1 MQALRP
7 SPFKSRLIMILT
19 CLCLSFSLVGCLAAE
34 TKVKEFEPVVE
45 TTFLMGTVA
54 KITIYDE
61 ITDKEVFQ
69 KIFDRLTDI
78 EQRMTINDDY
88 PNSEIIQLN
97 KASGKEFVRIS
108 SDTFHVL
115 EKAKNYAELS
125 QGKFDITVGPI
136 VKLWNIGSDNA
147 RVPGEDEIN
156 EKLPL
161 VDYHGLILDKESS
174 SAKLNQEGMVVDLG
188 AIAKGYA
195 ADEAAKIL
203 KEAGIKHAIVNLG
216 GNIVVINTKPD
227 GSLWRLGLQD
237 PYEIRGKSMG
247 VVLLNDQ
254 TMVSSGTYERYF
266 EENGKVYHH
275 LIDPDTG
282 YPGENELIS
291 VSIIT
296 KESIN
301 ADGLSTGTFLLGL
314 EEGMEMVEEIPDT
327 EAIFI
332 TADKKVY
339 VTSGINGSNFEITNP
354 DYHLQT
360 SSFSEVK

>member
-1 MQALRP
+1 MQNLRP
-7 SPFKSRLIMILT
+7 SSFKSRLLVMLI
-19 CLCLSFSLVGCLAAE
+19 CVCLSFSLVGCLSAE

-61 ITDKEVFQ
+61 IKDNEIFQ
-69 KIFDRLTDI
+69 RVFDRLTDI

-97 KASGKEFVRIS
+97 KASGKEFVKINP
-108 SDTFHVL
+108 DTFYVL
-115 EKAKNYAELS
+115 EKAKYLAELS

-147 RVPGEDEIN
+147 RVPGIDEIN
-156 EKLPL
+156 KKLPL
-161 VDYHGLILDKESS
+161 VDYHNLILDKDNS

-195 ADEAAKIL
+195 ADEAVKIL
-203 KEAGIKHAIVNLG
+203 KEAGIEHAIVNLG
-216 GNIVVINTKPD
+216 GNIVAMNTKLD

-266 EENGKVYHH
+266 EEGGKVYHH

-282 YPGENELIS
+282 YPGENGLIS

-314 EEGMEMVEEIPDT
+314 EEGMKMIEKIPDT

-339 VTSGINGSNFEITNP
+339 VTSGINSSNFEITNP

-360 SSFSEVK
+360 TPSPESK